1 MNAYIDLSFIVFLF
15 NYCLS
20 LLYSFI
26 IFDKIKYHIKIIII
40 SIILSIISF
49 IINMFFIPYFFI
61 IFTILYALILGV
73 IKLNYIK
80 IIILSLII
88 YYFNCALLLLIGG
101 CFLYKGALLIS
112 TPFVSLFIL
121 IQPIYVTIIHII
133 SSFIYKYIKNRNFVF
148 NCNIMIGEKNL
159 KGKGYY
165 DSGNFLLHNDLPV
178 IFVRKIYDSSD
189 GHLIKIKGINNCE
202 LMYIAYDGILI
213 IKNRNINVYV
223 VFVGEKMSFNGCDF
237 LLNKY
242 VM

>member
-101 CFLYKGALLIS
+101 CFLYKGAL
-112 TPFVSLFIL
+112 
-121 IQPIYVTIIHII
+121 
-133 SSFIYKYIKNRNFVF
+133 
-148 NCNIMIGEKNL
+148 
-159 KGKGYY
+159 
-165 DSGNFLLHNDLPV
+165 
-178 IFVRKIYDSSD
+178 
-189 GHLIKIKGINNCE
+189 
-202 LMYIAYDGILI
+202 
-213 IKNRNINVYV
+213 
-223 VFVGEKMSFNGCDF
+223 
-237 LLNKY
+237 
-242 VM
+242 